1 MKFLKTI
8 VLPGLIFLSLPMFA
22 QDAGTT
28 PPPIPEEARK
38 HFVMGETLFKDA
50 KTADDFV
57 QAEREFKQAAELAPQ
72 FPQARYNL
80 ALAEEAAGDYAGAMA
95 DLKLYLAFKLPADE
109 ARVAQD
115 KIYMLEAKQQKLAAA
130 KAVEQRAAD
139 AQKEAENRMELAKK
153 ERQAW
158 ATGIVQWLKDNY
170 SGRVE
175 KSWTLVSFPKGGR
188 IEDYENQWL
197 ASMTP
202 DFKSYNLLSEN
213 NRFAFSVSGSDMDQ
227 ITINGT
233 SIHCIGIPFGAGVS
247 DVKWTY
253 NGGADSLK
261 NNPEQL
267 EFAESSQEHKPWI
280 QEIYSFPNT
289 ELSRANRY
297 ILEGKK

>member
-1 MKFLKTI
+1 MKFFKPIL
-8 VLPGLIFLSLPMFA
+8 LPGLIFLSLPMFA
-22 QDAGTT
+22 QDTATT

-72 FPQARYNL
+72 FPPARYNL
-80 ALAEEAAGDYAGAMA
+80 ALVKESAGDYSGAMA
-95 DLKLYLAFKLPADE
+95 DLKLYLAFKLPVDE

-115 KIYMLEAKQQKLAAA
+115 KIYVLEAKQQKLAAA
-130 KAVEQRAAD
+130 KAEEQKAAD
-139 AQKEAENRMELAKK
+139 AQKEAQNRIELAKK

-158 ATGIVQWLKDNY
+158 ASGIVQWLKENY

-175 KSWTLVSFPKGGR
+175 KDWTLVSFPKGGR
-188 IEDYENQWL
+188 IEDYENQWH
-197 ASMTP
+197 AGMTP

-227 ITINGT
+227 ITING
-233 SIHCIGIPFGAGVS
+233 SIQCIGIPLGAGVS
-247 DVKWTY
+247 NVKWTY
-253 NGGADSLK
+253 NGRSDSLK

-267 EFAESSQEHKPWI
+267 EFGESSQEHKPWI

-289 ELSRANRY
+289 EVSRANRY